1 MGSTSATLGT
11 MDLTPEPDLHPLYPS
26 PSQIA
31 HSLSPH
37 SGLDPSQ
44 KAILVCHCLSRA
56 CLFGDF
62 TLLQY
67 IFADRQSQPYVD
79 LSTRDE
85 DGLGLISLTIQGFGS
100 DSEREVER
108 EECVRLLIAQGADVS
123 NADNCEWHSLVE
135 YMQPLKLAL
144 AGWTPLHHAAILA
157 PPSLVSYL
165 MTHGCSPFS
174 VTKRQLTPL
183 DIVTAHTLLP
193 GREDIALLLEES
205 MRGEGWTGGRMEQ
218 RRRAL
223 DEQLKRRDRQKD
235 LYDSVSKILDMPTQW
250 WGERDIETSSMISD
264 SEDEDLDEDSY
275 VGSVFHLGALL
286 MHTRRLLLWISPPC
300 LPGPRRIWTVFS
312 MLSSPTLRFLP
323 GMHNLPIFSISW
335 RALHA

>member
-1 MGSTSATLGT
+1 

-26 PSQIA
+26 PGQIT
-31 HSLSPH
+31 HLLCPH

-56 CLFGDF
+56 CLFGDLA
-62 TLLQY
+62 LLQY
-67 IFADRQSQPYVD
+67 ILTDRQAQPYID

-85 DGLGLISLTIQGFGS
+85 DGLGLISLAIQGFGFGSES
-100 DSEREVER
+100 DREVER

-123 NADNCEWHSLVE
+123 NADNGEWRSFVQYIHSFKYL
-135 YMQPLKLAL
+135 L

-174 VTKRQLTPL
+174 VTRRQLTSL

-193 GREDIALLLEES
+193 GREDVALLLEES
-205 MRGEGWTGGRMEQ
+205 MRGEGWSGGRMEQ

-223 DEQLKRRDRQKD
+223 DEQLKRRDHQKD
-235 LYDSVSKILDMPTQW
+235 LYNSVSKILDVPTQW
-250 WGERDIETSSMISD
+250 WGERDVETLSTVSD
-264 SEDEDLDEDSY
+264 SEDDDLDEDSY
-275 VGSVFHLGALL
+275 VGNVFHPDALL
-286 MHTRRLLLWISPPC
+286 MYTRRPLLWISPPC
-300 LPGPRRIWTVFS
+300 LPGLPRTWTTFS
-312 MLSSPTLRFLP
+312 ML
-323 GMHNLPIFSISW
+323 
-335 RALHA
+335 